1 MPSSD
6 QRSWTVRRRTLLGAA
21 GAGGLAA
28 ATGLP
33 VRTAAAA
40 AEIVDLGV
48 AMLSVNVRFAA
59 GGTLPDGTPV
69 IFAMSDGNPVS
80 FNVLRISDGERL
92 AGHQLGPDTI
102 GACLVQHPDGRV
114 YFSVRGKSTG
124 LLLRYD
130 PSSDTVETLAEH
142 IVGENFVRN
151 LTVDPDTGTV
161 YGSTY
166 AHAKVFGYDPATGA
180 VRDYG
185 SLTTTGDRVWGL
197 AWVHGEVWAGT
208 GMTDG
213 RLVRIDPATGTKTD
227 QVLPAPVTDNTR
239 YLYSIQQRGR
249 TVIIGLSPGADGV
262 NSVIFD
268 LDTGQWRDHGGLH
281 QPVGMNG
288 HVSEPDS
295 GGRCYYASAGEI
307 YAYSPAGNTSVATG
321 IAETDL
327 APLIGE
333 TRTLSVSGSGPDE
346 SLHGITPDGTVWTF
360 GLSSGATTTVKTLP
374 IGSPAT
380 LHTLGLGPD
389 DKVYVGAY
397 LSSGVMAR
405 ASTST
410 YELEALAGPGQSDQV
425 VAHDGRIYVT
435 SYPNAVVY
443 SGTVDPWDWG
453 SNPKELFRIGRAVHR
468 QDRIFDVCPVL
479 DLMAYGS
486 VPDYGELGGAITLAD
501 GDGDFAV
508 YRNVVPDQSI
518 TALAA
523 CGPLLFAGS
532 SIHGGLDST
541 PAAAEAKLIIF
552 DARTRRVIFETVPIP
567 GDDVIHTLLVH
578 RGRRVWGMGNSGTV
592 FEFDI
597 AGRKVLRSADTGLA
611 ETNSWGRLGSLYWRD
626 QDQRFYGNAGGRLF
640 RLDPA
645 TLATT
650 ELTDGVKVSVL
661 APTGDIF
668 FGNASNL
675 FVYRL

>member
-1 MPSSD
+1 MPSSA

-28 ATGLP
+28 AAGLP
-33 VRTAAAA
+33 VRTASAA

-114 YFSVRGKSTG
+114 YFSVRGSSTG

-130 PSSDTVETLAEH
+130 PAADTVETLVEH
-142 IVGENFVRN
+142 IVGENFIRN
-151 LTVDPDTGTV
+151 LVVDPDSGTV

-185 SLTTTGDRVWGL
+185 SLTTEGDRVWGL
-197 AWVHGEVWAGT
+197 AWVDGEVWAGT

-213 RLVRIDPATGTKTD
+213 RLVRIDPATGATTD
-227 QVLPAPVTDNTR
+227 QALPAPVTDNTR

-249 TVIIGLSPGADGV
+249 AVIIGLSPGANGV

-268 LDTGQWRDHGGLH
+268 LDTGQWRDHAGLH

-288 HVSEPDS
+288 HITEPDS

-307 YAYSPAGNTSVATG
+307 HAYSPAGNSSVPTG

-346 SLHGITPDGTVWTF
+346 SLHGITSDGT
-360 GLSSGATTTVKTLP
+360 SGPSACPPVP
-374 IGSPAT
+374 
-380 LHTLGLGPD
+380 
-389 DKVYVGAY
+389 
-397 LSSGVMAR
+397 R
-405 ASTST
+405 A
-410 YELEALAGPGQSDQV
+410 P
-425 VAHDGRIYVT
+425 
-435 SYPNAVVY
+435 
-443 SGTVDPWDWG
+443 
-453 SNPKELFRIGRAVHR
+453 
-468 QDRIFDVCPVL
+468 
-479 DLMAYGS
+479 
-486 VPDYGELGGAITLAD
+486 
-501 GDGDFAV
+501 
-508 YRNVVPDQSI
+508 
-518 TALAA
+518 
-523 CGPLLFAGS
+523 
-532 SIHGGLDST
+532 
-541 PAAAEAKLIIF
+541 
-552 DARTRRVIFETVPIP
+552 
-567 GDDVIHTLLVH
+567 
-578 RGRRVWGMGNSGTV
+578 
-592 FEFDI
+592 
-597 AGRKVLRSADTGLA
+597 
-611 ETNSWGRLGSLYWRD
+611 
-626 QDQRFYGNAGGRLF
+626 
-640 RLDPA
+640 
-645 TLATT
+645 
-650 ELTDGVKVSVL
+650 
-661 APTGDIF
+661 
-668 FGNASNL
+668 
-675 FVYRL
+675 